1 MTFIKPEENG
11 KINLEELE
19 SLIRKDTS
27 IVSIMAVNNE
37 IGVSQV
43 NFLRIVRDNLK
54 TKSPLKMY
62 IDDIVLEQ
70 YLKKFL

>member
-1 MTFIKPEENG
+1 MDSCRFLKDTEGFEVTFIKPEENG

-43 NFLRIVRDNLK
+43 NFLRIVRDNL
-54 TKSPLKMY
+54 LRQN
-62 IDDIVLEQ
+62 LH
-70 YLKKFL
+70 

>member
-43 NFLRIVRDNLK
+43 NFLPIVRDDLLRQNLH
-54 TKSPLKMY
+54 
-62 IDDIVLEQ
+62 
-70 YLKKFL
+70 